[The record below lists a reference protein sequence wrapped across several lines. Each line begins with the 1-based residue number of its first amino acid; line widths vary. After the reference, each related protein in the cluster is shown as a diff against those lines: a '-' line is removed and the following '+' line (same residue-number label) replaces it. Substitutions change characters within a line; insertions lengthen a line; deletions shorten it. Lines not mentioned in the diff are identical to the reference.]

1 MKKMPSITDAINEKY
16 GVGGNNIAEA
26 LCQAAKK
33 KGSTAP
39 ETDNIADAATNLMN
53 TATETTEEPEET
65 VEPAEP
71 VVPG

>member
-53 TATETTEEPEET
+53 TAAEETVTTEETTPTEN
-65 VEPAEP
+65 
-71 VVPG
+71 PG